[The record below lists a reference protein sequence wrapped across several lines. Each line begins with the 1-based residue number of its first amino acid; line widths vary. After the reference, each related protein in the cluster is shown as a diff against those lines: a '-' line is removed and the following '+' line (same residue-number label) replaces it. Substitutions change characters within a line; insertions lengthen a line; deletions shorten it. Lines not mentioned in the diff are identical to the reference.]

1 MKTFCRIFA
10 CTILVSCSSGQ
21 TPAGILP
28 PDKME
33 EVLWDQ
39 LQADAFTTTFVT
51 KDSTKNLQQVNL
63 ELQQKIFQKD
73 HTDKEL
79 FYRSYE
85 YYLNHG
91 ELMRDLLDSMIAK
104 QSGLREKQRM
114 KEMIK
119 IRKQNEQSQ

>member
-1 MKTFCRIFA
+1 MKAFCRIFA
-10 CTILVSCSSGQ
+10 CIILVSCSSGQ
-21 TPAGILP
+21 TPSGILP

-39 LQADAFTTTFVT
+39 LRADAFTTTFVS

-73 HTDKEL
+73 HTDKES

-91 ELMRDLLDSMIAK
+91 ELMKDLLDSMIAK
-104 QSGLREKQRM
+104 QSLLRENQRM
-114 KEMIK
+114 KELIK
-119 IRKQNEQSQ
+119 IRKQHEQSQ